1 MTEKKKGGFLK
12 GVRAEF
18 KKVHWPTK
26 ADTIQFTITVLV
38 IAGIVALLS
47 YGLDV
52 LFSWVISL
60 VR

>member
-12 GVRAEF
+12 GVRSEF

-26 ADTIQFTITVLV
+26 EETIQYTITVLV
-38 IAGIVALLS
+38 IAGIVALIS

-52 LFSWVISL
+52 IFSWIVSL
-60 VR
+60 VS

>member
-12 GVRAEF
+12 GVRSEF

-26 ADTIQFTITVLV
+26 QEAVQYTVTVLV
-38 IAGIVALLS
+38 IASIVALIS

-52 LFSWVISL
+52 IFSWIVSL
-60 VR
+60 VS